1 MRGTAG
7 ALGLSRDRRC
17 RNSWRG
23 INLFSA
29 TARQKPIRAD
39 PTGASVWGE
48 TNTRRANPGML
59 ILAGT
64 FQLPVGQ
71 SPGSQEGG
79 PDGLCPLV
87 PSVSC
92 CTPAPPP
99 PTQTR
104 SLREVWA
111 PAPGVLP
118 VCPPQAGPQTHAPPG
133 AFLQPHLP
141 VPSTALDLAPW
152 GLQREHWEDGGLQS
166 ELSTGTSPH
175 IREQGTRTRSAP
187 PDAHSDTRTRGQG
200 LDCGPALVQVLGIAG
215 LLSPL
220 PSPGLATS
228 RCSGELTASQ
238 WPRCSSDH
246 NAPPRTPPRNK
257 PPAVP
262 RPEPADPPQPL
273 LVPGAVWDVREPCAG
288 PLHAVGSGLAG
299 TSISA
304 STA

>member
-1 MRGTAG
+1 MGGRGAGPALGPGARARTLDQDPSLTRRPLLLCSQRRGEAVRGTAG

-175 IREQGTRTRSAP
+175 IREQGSRTRSAP
-187 PDAHSDTRTRGQG
+187 PDAHSD
-200 LDCGPALVQVLGIAG
+200 
-215 LLSPL
+215 
-220 PSPGLATS
+220 
-228 RCSGELTASQ
+228 
-238 WPRCSSDH
+238 H
-246 NAPPRTPPRNK
+246 NAPPRTPPPEISHQLCPGQSLRT
-257 PPAVP
+257 PPN
-262 RPEPADPPQPL
+262 RCWC
-273 LVPGAVWDVREPCAG
+273 LVPCGM
-288 PLHAVGSGLAG
+288 
-299 TSISA
+299 
-304 STA
+304 

>member
-187 PDAHSDTRTRGQG
+187 PDAHSD
-200 LDCGPALVQVLGIAG
+200 
-215 LLSPL
+215 
-220 PSPGLATS
+220 
-228 RCSGELTASQ
+228 
-238 WPRCSSDH
+238 H